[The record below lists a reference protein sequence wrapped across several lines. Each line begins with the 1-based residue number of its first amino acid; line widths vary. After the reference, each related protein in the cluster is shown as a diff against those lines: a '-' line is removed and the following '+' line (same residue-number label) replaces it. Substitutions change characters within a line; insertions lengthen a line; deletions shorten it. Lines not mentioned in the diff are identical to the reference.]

1 MRNAAGVVAVAVIFG
16 SGALGV
22 AQVPQP
28 YRAWVIV
35 WAIVGLP
42 LTFAGLAIGRQLVD
56 LRRAR
61 MEASERHD
69 GRIGAA
75 HPPAAPRPKAERS
88 DLRIIRHDTA
98 VSGEGRH
105 IVGRG

>member
-35 WAIVGLP
+35 WVLVGIP
-42 LTFAGLAIGRQLVD
+42 LTFAGLAIARQVVD

-61 MEASERHD
+61 LDAGERND

-75 HPPAAPRPKAERS
+75 HPPAQPTPKPEG
-88 DLRIIRHDTA
+88 LRVVTQEGQ
-98 VSGEGRH
+98 VGSGRH
-105 IVGRG
+105 IIR

>member
-1 MRNAAGVVAVAVIFG
+1 MIRGILSAVAVITVVVAI
-16 SGALGV
+16 ALGG

-35 WAIVGLP
+35 WVIVGLP
-42 LTFAGLAIGRQLVD
+42 LTFAGLAIARQVTD

-61 MEASERHD
+61 MEASERND

-75 HPPAAPRPKAERS
+75 HPPAAPRPKAEREG
-88 DLRIIRHDTA
+88 LRVIRHDA